1 VAGSCGC
8 GNEPPGSIKYGNFLT
23 SRANVSVTSRTP
35 LRGVSWLGIQ
45 AYIPVH

>member
-8 GNEPPGSIKYGNFLT
+8 GNEPPGSIKYGNFSPTEQMLA
-23 SRANVSVTSRTP
+23 SQVE
-35 LRGVSWLGIQ
+35 LVSWLGIQ